1 MYHKTSSG
9 CMLSFMPNFSSVV
22 LTVWLPKEN
31 KQNFILQIGL
41 RVLSKNIELEDPQIN
56 DNSCSLVI
64 KTVWQLMGAAQTTS
78 LTKNQKLVELTVLTT
93 NCIGAVDQNQ
103 SLRASSRSRTESMPR
118 TSRCLYLFQLMNL
131 FNFCLLLFQN

>member
-1 MYHKTSSG
+1 MYVVFYAKFQLCSS
-9 CMLSFMPNFSSVV
+9 NSVV
-22 LTVWLPKEN
+22 AKREYAV
-31 KQNFILQIGL
+31 NFILQIGL

>member
-118 TSRCLYLFQLMNL
+118 TSRCLYLFQLMN
-131 FNFCLLLFQN
+131 

>member
-1 MYHKTSSG
+1 
-9 CMLSFMPNFSSVV
+9 MLSSMPNFSSVV
-22 LTVWLPKEN
+22 LTVWSPKEN

-78 LTKNQKLVELTVLTT
+78 LTKNQ
-93 NCIGAVDQNQ
+93 
-103 SLRASSRSRTESMPR
+103 
-118 TSRCLYLFQLMNL
+118 NL
-131 FNFCLLLFQN
+131 LN

>member
-1 MYHKTSSG
+1 
-9 CMLSFMPNFSSVV
+9 MLSSMPNFSSVV
-22 LTVWLPKEN
+22 LTVWSPKEN

>member
-1 MYHKTSSG
+1 MYHKTSPG
-9 CMLSFMPNFSSVV
+9 CMLSSMPNFSSVV
-22 LTVWLPKEN
+22 LTVWSPKEN

>member
-1 MYHKTSSG
+1 
-9 CMLSFMPNFSSVV
+9 
-22 LTVWLPKEN
+22 
-31 KQNFILQIGL
+31 
-41 RVLSKNIELEDPQIN
+41 
-56 DNSCSLVI
+56 
-64 KTVWQLMGAAQTTS
+64 MGAAQTTS

-118 TSRCLYLFQLMNL
+118 TSRCLYFFQMMNL